1 MAQVKQNNDNAGGGR
16 EALDFQRFYNESEA
30 MFLAGGKLPEIAKQY
45 GVSLDR
51 LKEWHKKYFWAKKLS
66 ATLES
71 PKSIGAMLRE
81 NLRKQTQALVGKGD
95 LKVTDVE
102 EIAKITSCIQKIEGC
117 GVNVL
122 AVTMEVLMGFS
133 AFIRKNIPDRDQ
145 YQLVSSWV
153 QEYLRSL
160 ADV

>member
-1 MAQVKQNNDNAGGGR
+1 MAAKKQEGDSAGGGR
-16 EALDFQRFYNESEA
+16 EALDFHRCYNECES
-30 MFLAGGKLPEIAKQY
+30 MFLAVGTLAEIAKQY
-45 GVSLDR
+45 GVTLQRVKD
-51 LKEWHKKYFWAKKLS
+51 WHKKYLWAKKLS

-81 NLRKQTQALVGKGD
+81 SLRKQTQALVGKNQ
-95 LKVTDVE
+95 LKVEQVE
-102 EIAKITSCIQKIEGC
+102 EIAKITTCIQKIEGA

-133 AFIRKNIPDRDQ
+133 TYIRKNIPDRDQ